1 MKFATKLT
9 IIAIASVW
17 LINPAVAECDF
28 QKEVGNCTGS
38 IKLLKS
44 GGSKP
49 SYSAEIRISSSAPS
63 CSKVEYYL
71 DNTPNTTVLKS
82 GNSAEESLFGT
93 KPITRESIS
102 VTGCKQY
109 AFAGELKQQKT
120 ERMDMLQCI
129 AAFDAELKAKSAK
142 SKMGLSRFS
151 EAYCE

>member
-1 MKFATKLT
+1 MKVATKLT
-9 IIAIASVW
+9 IIAITLVW
-17 LINPAVAECDF
+17 LTYPAAAECDF
-28 QKEVGNCTGS
+28 QKEVGNCTGA

-49 SYSAEIRISSSAPS
+49 SYSAEIRVSSSAPS

-93 KPITRESIS
+93 KPITKGSIS

-109 AFAGELKQQKT
+109 ASVGEVKQQKT
-120 ERMDMLQCI
+120 ERMDMHQCI
-129 AAFDAELKAKSAK
+129 AAFKAELKAKSAK
-142 SKMGLSRFS
+142 AKMGIAGFS